1 MAWPQP
7 LTQSEATA
15 AARSILLAA
24 PAGAL
29 FSLFIIVR
37 VTFFPAFANASRGKT
52 SFLAVLKAQFMVR
65 LKLWGILIL
74 AMLVVLVLGFARNL
88 ASLAVTFPLW
98 GAWTALLMLL
108 SLWMAGRFLYLS
120 REESG
125 DYSIVSAQRVNTDE
139 KWKRQDLGKRRVIQC
154 FIGWIL
160 GVVIA
165 AGWLMYLTDLTSL
178 YVP

>member
-1 MAWPQP
+1 
-7 LTQSEATA
+7 
-15 AARSILLAA
+15 
-24 PAGAL
+24 
-29 FSLFIIVR
+29 
-37 VTFFPAFANASRGKT
+37 
-52 SFLAVLKAQFMVR
+52 MVR

-125 DYSIVSAQRVNTDE
+125 DYSILSAQRVDTDE
-139 KWKRQDLGKRRVIQC
+139 KWKRQDLGKRRVIQS

-165 AGWLMYLTDLTSL
+165 MGWLMYLTDLTSL